1 MTTKNL
7 QNMKIKYNRVST
19 IQQSGDRFS
28 IDKDN
33 YDLVLLDKVSGSV
46 AFKERPKAK
55 ELVILVESGH
65 VSEIIVEEFSRLGR
79 NMADVI
85 NVLQWLEQYE
95 VNVIIRNLG
104 LQSRPQGKKNPIWK
118 MISAVLSSIYEMEV
132 ENIRERTQ
140 MGRLVYVQKGGQ
152 LGRPGGSNES
162 EKVFLNKQKTQEII
176 KLINKDRTIREISAY
191 TKSSNKTILKAK
203 NIAMKYGMVNCDNI

>member
-1 MTTKNL
+1 MR
-7 QNMKIKYNRVST
+7 IKYNRVST
-19 IQQSGDRFS
+19 SQQSGDRFS
-28 IDKDN
+28 IDKDV

-46 AFKERPKAK
+46 PFKERPKVK
-55 ELVILVESGH
+55 ELVLLVESGQ

-85 NVLQWLEQYE
+85 NVLQWLEGYHI
-95 VNVIIRNLG
+95 NVIVKNLG

-152 LGRPGGSNES
+152 LGRPGGSTES
-162 EKVFLNKQKTQEII
+162 EKEFLNKPKTQEII
-176 KLINKDRTIREISAY
+176 KLINKDRTIREICAY
-191 TKSSNKTILKAK
+191 TKSSNKTIIKAK
-203 NIAMKYGMVNCDNI
+203 NIAKKFF